1 MNERFIT
8 GIATGL
14 TVVLV
19 IFILGFSL
27 GRNPT
32 DAGMILISSQSAM
45 ESSAVADSEPESSA
59 VDQPSSSLPESSQ
72 SEESTA
78 FPVDLNTADAAQ
90 LDTVPGIGEVIA
102 GRIIEYR
109 NSVGKFKTVD
119 ELLNVKGIGEKTL
132 EEMRDFLTVSE

>member
-14 TVVLV
+14 TAVLV

-32 DAGMILISSQSAM
+32 GDAMLLVSSQPVM
-45 ESSAVADSEPESSA
+45 ESPAVSDTESVSETADSST
-59 VDQPSSSLPESSQ
+59 SSLPEPSQ
-72 SEESTA
+72 SDDSAA

-90 LDTVPGIGEVIA
+90 LDLVPGIGEVIA
-102 GRIIEYR
+102 ARIIEYR
-109 NSVGKFKTVD
+109 NLVGKFKTVD

-132 EEMRDFLTVSE
+132 EEMREFLTVSE

>member
-1 MNERFIT
+1 MNEQFVT
-8 GIATGL
+8 WVATGL
-14 TVVLV
+14 TAVLV

-27 GRNPT
+27 GRAPT
-32 DAGMILISSQSAM
+32 EDGMLLVSSQSAI
-45 ESSAVADSEPESSA
+45 ESSAVVNSEPESPA
-59 VDQPSSSLPESSQ
+59 ADQPSSALPESSQ
-72 SEESTA
+72 SESA
-78 FPVDLNTADAAQ
+78 VFPVDLNTADAAL

-132 EEMRDFLTVSE
+132 EEMRDYLTVSE

>member
-1 MNERFIT
+1 MNERFVT
-8 GIATGL
+8 RVATGL
-14 TVVLV
+14 TAVLV

-32 DAGMILISSQSAM
+32 DDGMILISSQSAI
-45 ESSAVADSEPESSA
+45 ESSAIVDSEPESSA
-59 VDQPSSSLPESSQ
+59 VDQPSSALPESSQ

-78 FPVDLNTADAAQ
+78 FPIDLNTADAAQ

-132 EEMRDFLTVSE
+132 DEMRDYLTVSE